1 MNRHVRGLALTVGL
15 SLVLV
20 AGPGCAGAVRSAET
34 TGRPAAV
41 GPDDLARAITSKRL
55 KVHLVALTAVAR
67 RNGGSR
73 EAGSRGYRQ
82 SVAYVARQLR
92 QVGYRPRL
100 QTFAFDY
107 FRQTRAPR
115 FERLGSDGKRYR
127 AGKDFVTMQ
136 YSGAGVVSAARR
148 SGRARSSASSGCDRS
163 QFARFPRGAVALVRR
178 GACFMALKARNAK
191 AAGASAVLIANDG
204 APGRTA
210 PILGTLIR
218 PGIGIPV
225 LGISSALG
233 SELARG
239 GSVRVRIDVA
249 AVTTRA
255 RSQNVIADLPG
266 RRAGAVLLGAHLDSV
281 AVGPGMN
288 DNASGS
294 VLVLEVARQ
303 ARRLGF
309 RPARGLRFA
318 FWGAEELGLVGSTA
332 YARSLGA
339 RIRQELSAVLNFDMV
354 ASPNFGRFVYDG
366 EAEPPGSTRIEDHF
380 QAYFSEEGLAVEEV
394 SLGGSSD
401 HAPFA
406 RAGVPVGGLFT
417 GADAPKE
424 RDLTFRFGGAAGR
437 PYDACFHQ
445 PCDTLGNVNL
455 RVLGQMADAAAVVAL
470 RLAG

>member
-1 MNRHVRGLALTVGL
+1 M
-15 SLVLV
+15 
-20 AGPGCAGAVRSAET
+20 RSAET
-34 TGRPAAV
+34 TGRPAAA

-55 KVHLVALTAVAR
+55 KEHLVALTAVAR

-115 FERLGSDGKRYR
+115 FERLGSDAKRYR

-136 YSGAGVVSAARR
+136 YSGAGVVSA
-148 SGRARSSASSGCDRS
+148 GVVPVEPSSASSGCDRS
-163 QFARFPRGAVALVRR
+163 QFAGFPRGAVALVRR
-178 GACFMALKARNAK
+178 GACFMAQKARNAK

-249 AVTTRA
+249 AVTRRA

-266 RRAGAVLLGAHLDSV
+266 RRPGAVLLGAHLDSV
-281 AVGPGMN
+281 AIGPGMN

-294 VLVLEVARQ
+294 ALVLEVARQ

-309 RPARGLRFA
+309 DRREDSASRSGARRSSVWWARPPTRGASGR
-318 FWGAEELGLVGSTA
+318 A
-332 YARSLGA
+332 YARSSV
-339 RIRQELSAVLNFDMV
+339 R
-354 ASPNFGRFVYDG
+354 
-366 EAEPPGSTRIEDHF
+366 
-380 QAYFSEEGLAVEEV
+380 
-394 SLGGSSD
+394 
-401 HAPFA
+401 
-406 RAGVPVGGLFT
+406 
-417 GADAPKE
+417 
-424 RDLTFRFGGAAGR
+424 
-437 PYDACFHQ
+437 C
-445 PCDTLGNVNL
+445 
-455 RVLGQMADAAAVVAL
+455 
-470 RLAG
+470 

>member
-1 MNRHVRGLALTVGL
+1 MNRHVRGLALSVGL

-34 TGRPAAV
+34 TARPAAA
-41 GPDDLARAITSKRL
+41 GPDDLAGAVTPARL
-55 KVHLVALTAVAR
+55 KAHLVALTDVAR

-100 QTFAFDY
+100 QSFAFDY

-115 FERLGSDGKRYR
+115 FERLAPDAERYR
-127 AGKDFVTMQ
+127 AGRDFVTMQ
-136 YSGAGVVSAARR
+136 YSGRGVVNAGVVAVEPASP
-148 SGRARSSASSGCDRS
+148 SSGCDRS
-163 QFARFPRGAVALVRR
+163 QFAGFPRGAVALVRR
-178 GACFMALKARNAK
+178 GVCFMAQKARNAK
-191 AAGASAVLIANDG
+191 VAGASAVLIANDG

-210 PILGTLIR
+210 PILGTLVR

-225 LGISSALG
+225 LGIASALG
-233 SELARG
+233 SELARAG
-239 GSVRVRIDVA
+239 VRVRIDVA
-249 AVTTRA
+249 AVTRRA

-266 RRAGAVLLGAHLDSV
+266 RRPGAVLLGAHLDSV
-281 AVGPGMN
+281 AIGPGMN

-294 VLVLEVARQ
+294 ALVLEVARQ
-303 ARRLGF
+303 ARRLGL

-332 YARSLGA
+332 YVRSLGA

-354 ASPNFGRFVYDG
+354 ASSNFGRFVYDG
-366 EAEPPGSTRIEDHF
+366 EREPPGSTRIEDHF
-380 QAYFSEEGLAVEEV
+380 QAYFSEEGLALEEV
-394 SLGGSSD
+394 PFGSSSD

-406 RAGVPVGGLFT
+406 RAGVAVGGLFT

-445 PCDTLGNVNL
+445 PCDTLKNVNL

-470 RLAG
+470 RLAV